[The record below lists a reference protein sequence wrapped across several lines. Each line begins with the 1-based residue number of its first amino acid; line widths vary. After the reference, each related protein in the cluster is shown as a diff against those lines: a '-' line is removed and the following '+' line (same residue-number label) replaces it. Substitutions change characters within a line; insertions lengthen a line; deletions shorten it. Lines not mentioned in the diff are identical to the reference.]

1 MSPTAPPRRC
11 PPGRLQAG
19 PSPTRA
25 TPAGGTTGIWRR
37 GAPGRGYYEIWSMGA
52 HGEGNHRVLRDLGRF
67 DLSPS
72 WTPDGRRIVFSRCD
86 LPFGFVTRC
95 ALAIVNADGTGLRT
109 IVDGNNFHL
118 RPVVSPDGR
127 KVAFMSDKGGLQS
140 AIWVADIDGRN
151 LRRLTTPRTRAF
163 WPEFT
168 PDGRHVLY
176 S

>member
-52 HGEGNHRVLRDLGRF
+52 HGEGNHRVLRDPGRF

-95 ALAIVNADGTGLRT
+95 GAGWGGAGVLGGWAWWGGGVWGGEGGGGGGAPARSSTAT
-109 IVDGNNFHL
+109 T
-118 RPVVSPDGR
+118 STCGR
-127 KVAFMSDKGGLQS
+127 SS
-140 AIWVADIDGRN
+140 
-151 LRRLTTPRTRAF
+151 
-163 WPEFT
+163 
-168 PDGRHVLY
+168 
-176 S
+176 